1 MFKRIIMANK
11 NYYDIL
17 GVKKDA
23 SADEI
28 KSAYRNMAKKYHPD
42 LNKNN
47 PEAAEKFKEVNEAYE
62 CLSDPTK
69 KSNYDNFGDPNGA
82 SGFGGFG
89 GGNAGG
95 FSGFGGFGMDDI
107 FNMFGFGGGGRTA
120 QGIDGE
126 DIQVQINLTFEEAV
140 FGCTKD
146 IKVNKV
152 EICSKCNGTGA
163 KNGTEF
169 STCTE
174 CNGTGTARYTE
185 NTLFGRVVK
194 QGPCKKC
201 NGTGKIIKESCSECS
216 GSGRKRVS
224 SVVSVTIPAG
234 IDDGQVLTMRGKGSA
249 GSRGGA
255 NGDLHIIVK
264 VSPHKMLVRDGYDL
278 TLKVYVPFYTLLLGG
293 EIEIPLPKGTT
304 TLKIPELTQSNTIF
318 KLKGKG
324 IKNLNSSATGN
335 LIVTVV
341 GETPKKL
348 SKDEKA
354 KLEDLKQSFDSSDFG
369 RYKAYQ
375 KDIDSIK

>member
-1 MFKRIIMANK
+1 MANK

-17 GVKKDA
+17 GVSKDA
-23 SADEI
+23 SSEDI
-28 KSAYRNMAKKYHPD
+28 KKAYRNMAKKYHPD
-42 LNKNN
+42 LNKDN
-47 PEAAEKFKEVNEAYE
+47 PQAAEKFKEVNEAYE

-69 KSNYDNFGDPNGA
+69 KSNYDNYGDPNGA
-82 SGFGGFG
+82 AGFGGFG
-89 GGNAGG
+89 GNGAGG
-95 FSGFGGFGMDDI
+95 FGGFGGFGMDDI
-107 FNMFGFGGGGRTA
+107 FNMFGFGGGGRTS
-120 QGIDGE
+120 QGIDGD

-140 FGCTKD
+140 FGCTKN
-146 IKVNKV
+146 IKVTK
-152 EICSKCNGTGA
+152 IDSCSKCNGTGA

-169 STCTE
+169 TTCSE

-194 QGPCKKC
+194 QGPCRKC
-201 NGTGKIIKESCSECS
+201 NGSGKIVKESCPECS
-216 GSGRKRVS
+216 GSGRKRNAS
-224 SVVSVTIPAG
+224 EISVNIPAG
-234 IDDGQVLTMRGKGSA
+234 IDDGQVLTMRGRGNA

-264 VSPHKMLVRDGYDL
+264 VAPHKLLVRDGYDL

-324 IKNLNSSATGN
+324 IKNLNSSSTGT

-341 GETPKKL
+341 AETPKKL

-354 KLEDLKQSFDSSDFG
+354 KLEELKNSFDNSDFN
-369 RYKAYQ
+369 RYKNYQ
-375 KDIDSIK
+375 KDLESLK